1 MRCVAFLIAMLAQFS
16 CAGDVSGMVIRACW
30 SMLRLDHFF
39 GPATPS
45 LFLQSWPH
53 MQHQDTH
60 SKDQERGGGEAG
72 NPWPWGP
79 WGPQSITT
87 WDQRLPWPWLCFWF
101 FQNFI
106 IHLLWVD
113 HVNTLSRVPIFVFLP
128 WVYFVSK
135 SWWTGCSVASLAP
148 SVSKI
153 RSYKTWESLVR
164 KSDWLLI
171 NQWHEKSVGI
181 HQIPIFLICS
191 WKYCI
196 DKPVVSILWPLSFCS
211 QVVT

>member
-1 MRCVAFLIAMLAQFS
+1 
-16 CAGDVSGMVIRACW
+16 MVIRACW
-30 SMLRLDHFF
+30 SMLRLDHFS

-45 LFLQSWPH
+45 LLLQSWPH
-53 MQHQDTH
+53 TRHQDTH

-79 WGPQSITT
+79 WGPQGIIT
-87 WDQRLPWPWLCFWF
+87 WDQQLQWSWLCFWF
-101 FQNFI
+101 SQNFI
-106 IHLLWVD
+106 IHLPWVD
-113 HVNTLSRVPIFVFLP
+113 HVNTWSRVPIFVFLP
-128 WVYFVSK
+128 WVHFVSK
-135 SWWTGCSVASLAP
+135 NWWTRCQVASLAP

-153 RSYKTWESLVR
+153 RGYKTWDSLIR

-171 NQWHEKSVGI
+171 NQWHEKSVGS
-181 HQIPIFLICS
+181 HQIPIFLIRS

-211 QVVT
+211 